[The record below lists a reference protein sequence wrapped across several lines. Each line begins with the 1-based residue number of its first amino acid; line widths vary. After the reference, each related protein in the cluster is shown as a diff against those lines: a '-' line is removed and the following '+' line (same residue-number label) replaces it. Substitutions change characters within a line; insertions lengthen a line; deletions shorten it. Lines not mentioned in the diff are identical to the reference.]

1 MKPVTRALAIVA
13 LGLSTCA
20 QAVVLPIGVTP
31 LSGTTVAADPQLA
44 GTVLEDVITPFSFSA
59 GGGTI
64 FGTVQ
69 SRVVRSSVDNTLD
82 FYWRVINAPNSSGAI
97 SSFRLGNFFAPV
109 YDADYRIDGEG
120 DVAPDAARRFST
132 PNVNFLFGE
141 LGGSTLG
148 PGAGS
153 NFMFLDTNMYF
164 YARLAS
170 YDLVATDGGISG
182 TFSTFLPVPEPGS
195 IALLAGGMGLLA
207 LGRRRRAGR

>member
-1 MKPVTRALAIVA
+1 MKYVTRALAIAA
-13 LGLSTCA
+13 LAVGGYA

-44 GTVLEDVITPFSFSA
+44 GTVLEDVVTPFGFSA

-69 SRVVRSSVDNTLD
+69 SRVVRSSVDGTLD
-82 FYWRVINAPNSSGAI
+82 FYWRVINDPNSSGAI
-97 SSFRLGNFFAPV
+97 SSFRLGNFYTPV

-141 LGGSTLG
+141 FGGSTLA

-153 NFMFLDTNMYF
+153 NFMFLDTNMFF

-182 TFSTFLPVPEPGS
+182 MFSTFMPVPEPGS
-195 IALLAGGMGLLA
+195 VALLAGGIGLLA
-207 LGRRRRAGR
+207 LGRRRRTGR